1 MTTKTVKAVNWSAET
16 VEKLTAAYTGDNVE
30 QLAKDFGKS
39 VAAVRGKLVSLG
51 IYQKQEPRAVGG
63 ASAVRKMA
71 LVRELAT
78 SMGVEVAEVESLEK
92 AKKETLD
99 LLLKF
104 IADKAAE

>member
-1 MTTKTVKAVNWSAET
+1 MTTKTVNWTNEVVA
-16 VEKLTAAYTGDNVE
+16 KLTAEYDGQNID
-30 QLAKDFGKS
+30 QLATKFGKS